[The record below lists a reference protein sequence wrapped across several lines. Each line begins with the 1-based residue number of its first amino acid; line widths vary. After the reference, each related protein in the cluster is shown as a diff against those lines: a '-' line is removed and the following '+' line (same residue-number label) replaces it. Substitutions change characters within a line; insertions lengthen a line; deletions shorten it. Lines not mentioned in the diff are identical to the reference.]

1 MISLTHMYREVV
13 ELSLPFTDIFIIDC
27 ILMLMYIVA
36 GILLAGLAV
45 FVLCFIG
52 YVLIVTSIVWLPIMI
67 IVVLLCN
74 IFGIGIGW
82 Y

>member
-1 MISLTHMYREVV
+1 MILLTHIYREVN
-13 ELSLPFTDIFIIDC
+13 EMSLPFTDILIIDC
-27 ILMLMYIVA
+27 ILLLMYIVA
-36 GILLAGLAV
+36 GIILAGLAV

-52 YVLIVTSIVWLPIMI
+52 YVLIVTSVVWLPIMI

-82 Y
+82 

>member
-1 MISLTHMYREVV
+1 M
-13 ELSLPFTDIFIIDC
+13 SLPFTDILIIDC
-27 ILMLMYIVA
+27 ILLLMYIVA

-74 IFGIGIGW
+74 IFGIGIG
-82 Y
+82 

>member
-1 MISLTHMYREVV
+1 M
-13 ELSLPFTDIFIIDC
+13 SLPFTDILIIDC

-74 IFGIGIGW
+74 IFGIGIG
-82 Y
+82 

>member
-1 MISLTHMYREVV
+1 M
-13 ELSLPFTDIFIIDC
+13 SLPFTDILIIDC

-36 GILLAGLAV
+36 GIILAGLAI

-67 IVVLLCN
+67 IVVLICN
-74 IFGIGIGW
+74 IFGIGIG
-82 Y
+82 

>member
-1 MISLTHMYREVV
+1 M
-13 ELSLPFTDIFIIDC
+13 SLPFTDILIIDC

-36 GILLAGLAV
+36 GIILAGLAI

-74 IFGIGIGW
+74 IFGIGIG
-82 Y
+82 

>member
-1 MISLTHMYREVV
+1 M
-13 ELSLPFTDIFIIDC
+13 SLPFTDILIIDC

-36 GILLAGLAV
+36 GIILAGLAI
-45 FVLCFIG
+45 FVLCFIA

-74 IFGIGIGW
+74 IFGIGIG
-82 Y
+82 

>member
-1 MISLTHMYREVV
+1 M
-13 ELSLPFTDIFIIDC
+13 SLPFTNILIIDC
-27 ILMLMYIVA
+27 ILLLMYIVA
-36 GILLAGLAV
+36 GIILAGLAV

-74 IFGIGIGW
+74 IFGIGIG
-82 Y
+82 

>member
-1 MISLTHMYREVV
+1 M
-13 ELSLPFTDIFIIDC
+13 SLPFTDIFIIDC

-36 GILLAGLAV
+36 GISLAGLVV

-74 IFGIGIGW
+74 IFGIGIG
-82 Y
+82 

>member
-1 MISLTHMYREVV
+1 M
-13 ELSLPFTDIFIIDC
+13 SLPFTDILIIDC

-36 GILLAGLAV
+36 GIILAGLAV

-52 YVLIVTSIVWLPIMI
+52 YVLIVTSVVWLPIMI

-74 IFGIGIGW
+74 IFGIGIG
-82 Y
+82 

>member
-1 MISLTHMYREVV
+1 M
-13 ELSLPFTDIFIIDC
+13 SLPFTDILIIDC
-27 ILMLMYIVA
+27 ILLLMYIVA
-36 GILLAGLAV
+36 GIILSALAV

-74 IFGIGIGW
+74 IFGIGIG
-82 Y
+82 

>member
-1 MISLTHMYREVV
+1 M
-13 ELSLPFTDIFIIDC
+13 SLPFTDILIVDC
-27 ILMLMYIVA
+27 ILLLMYIVA
-36 GILLAGLAV
+36 GIILAGLAV

-74 IFGIGIGW
+74 IFGIGIG
-82 Y
+82 

>member
-1 MISLTHMYREVV
+1 M
-13 ELSLPFTDIFIIDC
+13 SLPFTDILIIDC
-27 ILMLMYIVA
+27 ILLLMYIVA
-36 GILLAGLAV
+36 GIILAGLAV

-74 IFGIGIGW
+74 IFGIGIG
-82 Y
+82 